1 MVDSAREWSGVSHGR
16 DGDWPS
22 WAKLDEKFSR
32 SLSLDGQKDLLWVLA
47 TVRGAHS
54 EALALLLTDFED
66 LSSTSRF
73 RALQQ
78 SLTA

>member
-1 MVDSAREWSGVSHGR
+1 MGATATGQAGPNWMRNSVEAY
-16 DGDWPS
+16 
-22 WAKLDEKFSR
+22 
-32 SLSLDGQKDLLWVLA
+32 LDGQKDLLWVLA